1 MANPVL
7 WEKLFS
13 NVNYT
18 TAYYAL
24 NVNNKLL
31 QVKNKQ
37 IKKALQKAFVMQLKI
52 IIRKTKYQR
61 KFKYSDKS
69 QKS

>member
-13 NVNYT
+13 NVNYI

-37 IKKALQKAFVMQLKI
+37 IRIALQKAFVTQLKI

-61 KFKYSDKS
+61 KFKYSDKN